1 MLWPAS
7 DGPFDVSYACESA
20 PTAPSRVLRAAASA
34 GPVTVARM
42 DELDD
47 AELMRRYAAGDA
59 RAFERLYARHRGAL
73 HRFLV
78 RQTRDAEFAGDL
90 FQETWSKVIA
100 YRHRY
105 ESRAQFRTFLFHV
118 ARNCWLDAL
127 RARGRDVTWAAAT
140 IEPDD
145 AMLADPH
152 ARGPESLAAGAAA
165 AERLRAALAALPDAQ
180 REAFLLHE
188 EAGLTIDEVASVTN
202 VGAETAK
209 SRVRYALAKLRAALA
224 DQRDALRAHGETA
237 A

>member
-1 MLWPAS
+1 MEEP
-7 DGPFDVSYACESA
+7 E
-20 PTAPSRVLRAAASA
+20 
-34 GPVTVARM
+34 
-42 DELDD
+42 D

-59 RAFERLYARHRGAL
+59 RAFERLYARHRAPL

-78 RQTRDAEFAGDL
+78 RQTRDVEFAGDL
-90 FQETWSKVIA
+90 FQDTWSKVIA
-100 YRHRY
+100 YRDRY
-105 ESRAQFRTFLFHV
+105 EARAQFRTFLFHV

-145 AMLADPH
+145 AVLADPR

-165 AERLRAALAALPDAQ
+165 AERLREALGRLPEAQ

-188 EAGLTIDEVASVTN
+188 EAGLTIEEVANVTG

-209 SRVRYALAKLRAALA
+209 SRIRYALTKLRAALA
-224 DQRDALRAHGETA
+224 DQRDAALAPGGTA

>member
-1 MLWPAS
+1 MLRTARDPDPRPPPPSTSFAPHGLRGVPTSEPA
-7 DGPFDVSYACESA
+7 
-20 PTAPSRVLRAAASA
+20 
-34 GPVTVARM
+34 TVARM
-42 DELDD
+42 EEPDD

-78 RQTRDAEFAGDL
+78 RQTRDPEFAGDL

-100 YRHRY
+100 YRDRY
-105 ESRAQFRTFLFHV
+105 ESRARFRTFLFHV

-127 RARGRDVTWAAAT
+127 RARGRDVTWAAMT

-145 AMLADPH
+145 AVIADPR

-165 AERLRAALAALPDAQ
+165 AERLRLALAELPEAQ

-188 EAGLTIDEVASVTN
+188 EAGLTIEEVANVTG

-224 DQRDALRAHGETA
+224 DQRDALSAHGATA
-237 A
+237 

>member
-1 MLWPAS
+1 MEEP
-7 DGPFDVSYACESA
+7 E
-20 PTAPSRVLRAAASA
+20 
-34 GPVTVARM
+34 
-42 DELDD
+42 D

-78 RQTRDAEFAGDL
+78 RQTHDPEFAGDL

-100 YRHRY
+100 YRDRY
-105 ESRAQFRTFLFHV
+105 ESRARFRTFLFHV

-127 RARGRDVTWAAAT
+127 RARGRDVTWSAMT

-145 AMLADPH
+145 AVIADPR

-165 AERLRAALAALPDAQ
+165 AERLRLALAELPEAQ

-188 EAGLTIDEVASVTN
+188 EAGLTIEEVANVTG

-224 DQRDALRAHGETA
+224 DQRDALPAHGATA
-237 A
+237 

>member
-1 MLWPAS
+1 
-7 DGPFDVSYACESA
+7 
-20 PTAPSRVLRAAASA
+20 
-34 GPVTVARM
+34 M
-42 DELDD
+42 DEPED

-59 RAFERLYARHRGAL
+59 RAFERLYARHRSAL

-78 RQTRDAEFAGDL
+78 RQTRDPEFAGDL

-100 YRHRY
+100 YRDRY
-105 ESRAQFRTFLFHV
+105 ESRARFRTFLFHV

-127 RARGRDVTWAAAT
+127 RARGRDVTWAATT

-145 AMLADPH
+145 AVIADPR

-165 AERLRAALAALPDAQ
+165 AERLRLALAELPESQ

-188 EAGLTIDEVASVTN
+188 EAGLTIDEVANVTG

-224 DQRDALRAHGETA
+224 DQRDALPAHGATA
-237 A
+237 

>member
-1 MLWPAS
+1 
-7 DGPFDVSYACESA
+7 
-20 PTAPSRVLRAAASA
+20 
-34 GPVTVARM
+34 M
-42 DELDD
+42 DEPED

-78 RQTRDAEFAGDL
+78 RQTRDPEFAGDL

-100 YRHRY
+100 YRDRY
-105 ESRAQFRTFLFHV
+105 ESRARFRTFLFHV

-140 IEPDD
+140 IELDD
-145 AMLADPH
+145 AVLADPR

-165 AERLRAALAALPDAQ
+165 AERLRLALAELPEPQ

-188 EAGLTIDEVASVTN
+188 DAGLTIDEVANVTG

-224 DQRDALRAHGETA
+224 DQRDALPEHGATA
-237 A
+237 

>member
-1 MLWPAS
+1 
-7 DGPFDVSYACESA
+7 
-20 PTAPSRVLRAAASA
+20 
-34 GPVTVARM
+34 M
-42 DELDD
+42 DEPED

-59 RAFERLYARHRGAL
+59 RAFERLYARHRSAL

-78 RQTRDAEFAGDL
+78 RQTRDPEFAGDL

-100 YRHRY
+100 YRDRY
-105 ESRAQFRTFLFHV
+105 ESRARFRTFLFHV

-127 RARGRDVTWAAAT
+127 RARGRDVTWAATT

-145 AMLADPH
+145 AVIADPR

-165 AERLRAALAALPDAQ
+165 AERLRLALAELPESQ

-188 EAGLTIDEVASVTN
+188 EAGLTIDELANVTG

-224 DQRDALRAHGETA
+224 DQRDALPAHGATA
-237 A
+237 

>member
-1 MLWPAS
+1 MSTSPIAAVRALRRFVSPA
-7 DGPFDVSYACESA
+7 
-20 PTAPSRVLRAAASA
+20 RVHEPA
-34 GPVTVARM
+34 TVVRM
-42 DELDD
+42 DDAEIDD

-90 FQETWSKVIA
+90 FQETWGKVIA
-100 YRHRY
+100 YRDRY
-105 ESRAQFRTFLFHV
+105 ESRAKFRTFLFHV

-127 RARGRDVTWAAAT
+127 RARGRDVTWAAQT

-145 AMLADPH
+145 AMIADVRT
-152 ARGPESLAAGAAA
+152 RGPESLVVAHVAG
-165 AERLRAALAALPDAQ
+165 EKLREALAALPEAQ

-188 EAGLTIDEVASVTN
+188 EAGLTIEEVANVTG

-209 SRVRYALAKLRAALA
+209 SRVRYAFSKLRAALA
-224 DQRDALRAHGETA
+224 EQRDAVAAGETA

>member
-1 MLWPAS
+1 MEEP
-7 DGPFDVSYACESA
+7 E
-20 PTAPSRVLRAAASA
+20 
-34 GPVTVARM
+34 
-42 DELDD
+42 D

-78 RQTRDAEFAGDL
+78 RQTRDAELAGDL
-90 FQETWSKVIA
+90 FQETWGKVIA
-100 YRHRY
+100 YRDRY
-105 ESRAQFRTFLFHV
+105 ESRARFRTFLFHV

-145 AMLADPH
+145 AVIADPR

-165 AERLRAALAALPDAQ
+165 AERLRVALAELPEAQ

-188 EAGLTIDEVASVTN
+188 DAGLTIDEVANVTG

-224 DQRDALRAHGETA
+224 DQRDALPAHGA
-237 A
+237 DA

>member
-1 MLWPAS
+1 MLWPTQTHAADPSCAPPTPAS
-7 DGPFDVSYACESA
+7 RARRATLAVSTNEPA
-20 PTAPSRVLRAAASA
+20 
-34 GPVTVARM
+34 TVARM
-42 DELDD
+42 DEPED
-47 AELMRRYAAGDA
+47 AELMRRYAGGDA

-100 YRHRY
+100 YRDRY
-105 ESRAQFRTFLFHV
+105 EQRARFRTFLFHV

-145 AMLADPH
+145 AVLADPH
-152 ARGPESLAAGAAA
+152 ARGPEQLAAGAAA

-188 EAGLTIDEVASVTN
+188 EAGLTIDEVASVTG

-224 DQRDALRAHGETA
+224 DQRDVLRAHGETA

>member
-1 MLWPAS
+1 
-7 DGPFDVSYACESA
+7 
-20 PTAPSRVLRAAASA
+20 
-34 GPVTVARM
+34 M
-42 DELDD
+42 DEPED

-78 RQTRDAEFAGDL
+78 RQTRDPEFAGDL

-100 YRHRY
+100 YRDRY
-105 ESRAQFRTFLFHV
+105 ESRARFRTFLFHV

-127 RARGRDVTWAAAT
+127 RARGRDVTWAAMT

-145 AMLADPH
+145 AVIADPR

-165 AERLRAALAALPDAQ
+165 TERLRLALAELPEAQ

-188 EAGLTIDEVASVTN
+188 EAGLTIDEVANVTG

-209 SRVRYALAKLRAALA
+209 SRVRYALSKLRAALA
-224 DQRDALRAHGETA
+224 DQRDALPAHGATA
-237 A
+237 

>member
-1 MLWPAS
+1 MLRIARDPDPHPPPSPAS
-7 DGPFDVSYACESA
+7 FAVCGPREV
-20 PTAPSRVLRAAASA
+20 PTSERTT
-34 GPVTVARM
+34 VTRM
-42 DELDD
+42 DEPED

-59 RAFERLYARHRGAL
+59 RAFERLYARHREAL

-78 RQTRDAEFAGDL
+78 RQTRDREFAGDL

-100 YRHRY
+100 YRDRY
-105 ESRAQFRTFLFHV
+105 ESRARFRTFLFHV

-127 RARGRDVTWAAAT
+127 RARGRDVTWAALP

-145 AMLADPH
+145 AVIADPR

-165 AERLRAALAALPDAQ
+165 AERLRLALADLPEAQ

-188 EAGLTIDEVASVTN
+188 EAGLTIDEVANVTG

-224 DQRDALRAHGETA
+224 DQRDALPAHGATA
-237 A
+237 

>member
-1 MLWPAS
+1 MEEP
-7 DGPFDVSYACESA
+7 
-20 PTAPSRVLRAAASA
+20 
-34 GPVTVARM
+34 
-42 DELDD
+42 DD

-78 RQTRDAEFAGDL
+78 RQTRDPEFAGDL

-100 YRHRY
+100 YRDRY
-105 ESRAQFRTFLFHV
+105 ESRARFRTFLFHV

-127 RARGRDVTWAAAT
+127 RARGRDVTWAAMT

-145 AMLADPH
+145 AVIADPR

-165 AERLRAALAALPDAQ
+165 AERLRLALAELPEAQ

-188 EAGLTIDEVASVTN
+188 EAGLTIEEVANVTG

-224 DQRDALRAHGETA
+224 DQRDALSAHGATA
-237 A
+237 

>member
-1 MLWPAS
+1 
-7 DGPFDVSYACESA
+7 
-20 PTAPSRVLRAAASA
+20 
-34 GPVTVARM
+34 M
-42 DELDD
+42 DEPED
-47 AELMRRYAAGDA
+47 AELMRRYGAGDA

-78 RQTRDAEFAGDL
+78 RQTRDPEFAGDL

-100 YRHRY
+100 YRDRY
-105 ESRAQFRTFLFHV
+105 ESRARFRTFLFHV

-127 RARGRDVTWAAAT
+127 RARGRDVTWAAMT

-145 AMLADPH
+145 AVIADPR

-165 AERLRAALAALPDAQ
+165 TERLRLALAELPEAQ

-188 EAGLTIDEVASVTN
+188 EAGLTIDEVANVTG

-209 SRVRYALAKLRAALA
+209 SRVRYALSKLRAALA
-224 DQRDALRAHGETA
+224 DQRDALPAHGATA
-237 A
+237 

>member
-1 MLWPAS
+1 
-7 DGPFDVSYACESA
+7 
-20 PTAPSRVLRAAASA
+20 
-34 GPVTVARM
+34 M
-42 DELDD
+42 DEPED

-78 RQTRDAEFAGDL
+78 RQTRDPEFAGDL
-90 FQETWSKVIA
+90 FQETWSRVIA
-100 YRHRY
+100 YRDRY
-105 ESRAQFRTFLFHV
+105 ESRARFRTFLFHV

-127 RARGRDVTWAAAT
+127 RARGRDVTWAAMT

-145 AMLADPH
+145 AVIADPR

-165 AERLRAALAALPDAQ
+165 TERLRLALAELPEAQ

-188 EAGLTIDEVASVTN
+188 EAGLTIDEVANVTG

-209 SRVRYALAKLRAALA
+209 SRVRYALSKLRAALA
-224 DQRDALRAHGETA
+224 DQRDALPAHGATA
-237 A
+237 